1 MTKIIITPGF
11 NKERYNID
19 NFFRVLRGL
28 KFRYIADSV
37 GKLPNIDG
45 YARIQNAGR
54 LIIGDDFFLLSKP
67 IPVSIIVR
75 KSGTLTIGNHV
86 GMNNGVN
93 IGCELK
99 ITLGDE
105 VKIGDLCTIIDS
117 NYHQVD
123 CRDDVKTEEVIIGN
137 NVWIT
142 RMCTILPGVTIG
154 DNSVI
159 GAGSVVVKDIP
170 ENVFAAGAPAKVI
183 RKLDI
188 PDNWIRK

>member
-1 MTKIIITPGF
+1 MADSFTFPEF
-11 NKERYNID
+11 DRERYNLD
-19 NFFRVLRGL
+19 NFLRIVRGS
-28 KFRYIADSV
+28 KIHFIADSV

-45 YARIQNAGR
+45 FARIKNAGR
-54 LIIGDDFFLLSKP
+54 LIIGDDFYLLSRPLP
-67 IPVSIIVR
+67 ISIVVG
-75 KSGTLTIGNHV
+75 KGGTLTMGNHV

-105 VKIGDLCTIIDS
+105 VKIGDLCSIIDS

-123 CRDDVKTEEVIIGN
+123 CQEDVKTAEVTIGN

-170 ENVFAAGAPAKVI
+170 ENVLAAGAPAKVI

-188 PDNWIRK
+188 PDSWIRK